1 MADPDGTR
9 SAQTSAAEG
18 SLAGASIGSGGVL
31 YGHSLTSPDA
41 PPVRMDRRDYDRQN
55 SSVGLTKA
63 DVVDW
68 TERGMSDEIIIERI
82 ERSKA
87 VFQVTAADQN
97 ELRDKGVSP
106 AVIQAMRASARR

>member
-1 MADPDGTR
+1 MGDAGSARATQTR
-9 SAQTSAAEG
+9 VNDG
-18 SLAGASIGSGGVL
+18 SLAGATIGSGGVL
-31 YGHSLTSPDA
+31 YGHSLSSSDA
-41 PPVRMDRRDYDRQN
+41 PPVRMDRRNYDRQS

-106 AVIQAMRASARR
+106 AVIQAMRATARR